1 MTFLEQSLCDER
13 AMMTTNRRLLP
24 TVAAVLLLGIGL
36 TGCGQDA
43 VLTPEP
49 APLPC
54 GPAQD
59 GDMHILPVE
68 PNCLPPE
75 EDPNGPA
82 VSGPAVSGPAVSLPA
97 HGETRPAQKG

>member
-1 MTFLEQSLCDER
+1 
-13 AMMTTNRRLLP
+13 MTTNQRLLP
-24 TVAAVLLLGIGL
+24 TVATVLLLGIGL

-43 VLTPEP
+43 VPT
-49 APLPC
+49 PC

-59 GDMHILPVE
+59 GEMHILPVE
-68 PNCLPPE
+68 PSCLPPE

-97 HGETRPAQKG
+97 PGETRPAQKG